1 MAAVRTAG
9 RLLRTAALRRLV
21 LDHCVHEQRE
31 IRAGKP
37 WAPGM
42 SKDTRYQARG
52 TLAAPTRMQPEE
64 KAPPIPSAAFSG
76 GSLMPKCLLARSRP
90 DGESAPWRHD
100 GDRRRHDL
108 APPTRRRTLF
118 TRAKATSSSTPCSC
132 AAPRTTYTTPTP
144 AFRPGSERSP
154 ARSDKHTRAHAVR
167 GMRTRLAGPE
177 PFGERVIPAPQ
188 GCDPAAADRGPF
200 HAGSPSSA
208 PPSAHPP

>member
-1 MAAVRTAG
+1 MHSRGSGVTACVGWRRPRARVSDLALHSVPLTCGGTG
-9 RLLRTAALRRLV
+9 RVWTR
-21 LDHCVHEQRE
+21 

-37 WAPGM
+37 RAPGM
-42 SKDTRYQARG
+42 SKDTRYRVWG

-167 GMRTRLAGPE
+167 GMRTRLAGP
-177 PFGERVIPAPQ
+177 GAVW
-188 GCDPAAADRGPF
+188 
-200 HAGSPSSA
+200 
-208 PPSAHPP
+208 